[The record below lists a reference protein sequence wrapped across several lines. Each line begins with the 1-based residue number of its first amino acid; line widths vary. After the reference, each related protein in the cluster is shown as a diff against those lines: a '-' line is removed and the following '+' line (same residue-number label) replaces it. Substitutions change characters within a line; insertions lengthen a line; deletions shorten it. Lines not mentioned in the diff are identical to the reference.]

1 MRTPSSRSASGT
13 VNSRQ
18 TFFAAQVFCE
28 LLCLTSY
35 TVNGC
40 AYNEECVKHRAA
52 TAMIN
57 SHQNTISIELLI
69 TMVGAI
75 DRGLLATRAAMPG
88 IRPTN
93 SGSVMRM
100 G

>member
-1 MRTPSSRSASGT
+1 
-13 VNSRQ
+13 
-18 TFFAAQVFCE
+18 
-28 LLCLTSY
+28 
-35 TVNGC
+35 
-40 AYNEECVKHRAA
+40 
-52 TAMIN
+52 MIN
-57 SHQNTISIELLI
+57 SHQNTISIELLT

-75 DRGLLATRAAMPG
+75 DRGLLAIRAAMHG